1 MRRLASVV
9 LTGVLLTA
17 CGDAFSPGGVSG
29 TYNLESINGN
39 PLPAESE
46 LPGVFTADR
55 TVIAAGSV
63 TLNADGTYSV
73 SLTWEITEQGITT
86 TDPFT
91 DSGTFT
97 LVEPSTIRFA
107 EAGGSE
113 TTGTLDGD
121 RLTITAGD
129 FSFVYRK

>member
-39 PLPAESE
+39 PLPAEIE